1 MSLPESPK
9 YPLLEEVLA
18 LRQMPLRPMYTIR
31 DVAALFGVS
40 VRAIQTRV
48 ASGQLP
54 SRDLPGRA
62 KFLPTD
68 IEDFLQNS
76 RRGQRK

>member
-1 MSLPESPK
+1 MSSPQNPK

-18 LRQMPLRPMYTIR
+18 LRQMMLQPMYTIR

-40 VRAIQTRV
+40 VRSIHARAAT
-48 ASGQLP
+48 GQLP

-62 KFLPTD
+62 MFLPTD
-68 IEDFLQNS
+68 LEKFLQNS
-76 RRGQRK
+76 QRRQRE